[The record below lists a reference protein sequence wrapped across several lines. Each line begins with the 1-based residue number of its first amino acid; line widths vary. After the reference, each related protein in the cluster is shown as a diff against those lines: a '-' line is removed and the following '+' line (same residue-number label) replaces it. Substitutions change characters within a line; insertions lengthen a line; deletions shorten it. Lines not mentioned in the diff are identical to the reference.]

1 MNQYS
6 KNQALIVLGMHRSGT
21 SALTGLLSWLGVDL
35 GLQLLPQHAT
45 NERGFWENFQVVEG
59 NENVLKA
66 LNSTWFNPAPFPK
79 QWWLAETLIPLRDY
93 LAKVLRHNFA
103 VSVVGH

>member
-1 MNQYS
+1 MFKDIIIISFARKNNMNHSS

-21 SALTGLLSWLGVDL
+21 SALTGVLSWLGVDL

-59 NENVLKA
+59 NENVL
-66 LNSTWFNPAPFPK
+66 
-79 QWWLAETLIPLRDY
+79 
-93 LAKVLRHNFA
+93 
-103 VSVVGH
+103 